1 MASEQELNRAKEQL
15 KVQEEINKAKA
26 KQKELDADAISLS
39 AALVD
44 SIKEIQGIS
53 TKRATFD
60 QNLLKVNKEISKEIL
75 GQKSGLS
82 DISTVQKQI
91 SKNNDLIQKSAK
103 LQNALQSSLGPKE
116 AERVK
121 NAEAFAN
128 EILKQKNI
136 QDELLDKASKGVSI
150 NKQAYQDAVDAQ
162 ELAEVSLEIETET
175 LGAIGKQAIFTKQ
188 QTNEIK
194 RQNVEREKEKETL
207 EAINSSLGLSGGL
220 AKAFGKI
227 PGLGAKSEKAFGKVQ
242 DKIKGMVEKDG
253 MGAIPSRLTTASM
266 FAKEFGTIL
275 MDAATDPLVVITAIG
290 AAMLK
295 NNKKITEFSRSMAM
309 STEDAKSFA
318 GEFSSIALTSNDINT
333 TTANLVHN
341 FQDMSEA
348 LGFMAKFSKDTLE
361 TSTKLQYTLGIS
373 AESVAN
379 LAGAAEVT
387 GGNFDDQYKNAL
399 AISHE
404 AQRELGVRVD
414 LRKVLEQSGKITGQ
428 IRANLGGSIEEIAE
442 AVTKA
447 TLFGSTLEDVA
458 NMGSKLLDFESSIT
472 SELEAEMLIGKN
484 LNLERARAAALAGDQ
499 VTLMEELNSQMG
511 SLEDFQNMNVI
522 QQQALA
528 SAMGMTG
535 DQLSDILMK
544 QEIQGRTAEE
554 LKAMGKDELAAIVE
568 KQDAQQSFNAA
579 VAQLKGLLADSVKF
593 LNPIMEGF
601 SFIVQ
606 KAVEFKNV
614 FLALTGLQLAYIG
627 YQKISKALKVA
638 DLALTKKN
646 FFQSLGSLIVEAAKS
661 VAKIPFI
668 GPALAIAAGAAI
680 YGAFKGYGSKG
691 DDVMSPGG
699 NASGYGNRT
708 LFGPE
713 GAISLNNK
721 DTVIAGTNLF
731 DKGDDVISKGA
742 GEVKIP
748 TQDNR
753 VGNETNRLLQTL
765 IGQNAKKP
773 ELSPVGLYEVQ

>member
-1 MASEQELNRAKEQL
+1 MASEQELNRAEDLL
-15 KVQEEINKAKA
+15 KKQEAINKAKE
-26 KQKELDADAISLS
+26 KQRELDADILGLS
-39 AALVD
+39 SSLVD

-53 TKRATFD
+53 TKRSTFD
-60 QNLLKVNKEISKEIL
+60 QNLLKVNKSINKEIS

-91 SKNNDLIQKSAK
+91 AKNSDLIKQSKRTT
-103 LQNALQSSLGPKE
+103 NAITANLNTKEKE
-116 AERVK
+116 AVLEAQKQMDIAAKMTRYQDQQLDQAAKTGKYNKSGVDLAEKMK
-121 NAEAFAN
+121 NEALEAVGAN
-128 EILKQKNI
+128 
-136 QDELLDKASKGVSI
+136 SKGLS
-150 NKQAYQDAVDAQ
+150 QAAQ
-162 ELAEVSLEIETET
+162 
-175 LGAIGKQAIFTKQ
+175 QAIFTSQHTK
-188 QTNEIK
+188 ELE
-194 RQNVEREKEKETL
+194 RQNSLRKTEEETL
-207 EAINSSLGLSGGL
+207 EAINKSLGLSGGL

-227 PGLGAKSEKAFGKVQ
+227 PGLGDKSEKAFGKVQ

-253 MGAIPSRLTTASM
+253 IGAIPNRLTTASM
-266 FAKEFGTIL
+266 FAEEFGNIL
-275 MDAATDPLVVITAIG
+275 MDAATDPLVIITAIG

-309 STEDAKSFA
+309 STEDAKTFA
-318 GEFSSIALTSNDINT
+318 GEFSSIAYSSDDINT

-361 TSTKLQYTLGIS
+361 TSTKLQYSLGIS

-414 LRKVLEQSGKITGQ
+414 LRKVLEQSGKVTGQ

-472 SELEAEMLIGKN
+472 AELEAEMLIGKN

-606 KAVEFKNV
+606 KAVEFKDV

-661 VAKIPFI
+661 VAKIPFV

-691 DDVMSPGG
+691 DDIMSPGG

>member
-1 MASEQELNRAKEQL
+1 MSSEQELNRAEELL
-15 KVQEEINKAKA
+15 KRQEAINKAKE
-26 KQKELDADAISLS
+26 KQREIDADILGLS
-39 AALVD
+39 SGLVD

-53 TKRATFD
+53 TRRSTFD
-60 QNLLKVNKEISKEIL
+60 QNILKVNKDINKEIL

-82 DISTVQKQI
+82 DVSTIQKQI
-91 SKNNDLIQKSAK
+91 SKNADLIKKSEK
-103 LQNALQSSLGPKE
+103 TSESIISSLGSIEKK
-116 AERVK
+116 RV
-121 NAEAFAN
+121 ALAN
-128 EILKQKNI
+128 ERIAQIRSQRSIQEGILKQTEQGGVFAKEAYDASVAEQAQKEASLENI
-136 QDELLDKASKGVSI
+136 VKQLGPLAQQAVFTQQNTDEL
-150 NKQAYQDAVDAQ
+150 
-162 ELAEVSLEIETET
+162 E
-175 LGAIGKQAIFTKQ
+175 
-188 QTNEIK
+188 
-194 RQNVEREKEKETL
+194 RQNELREKEKETL

-227 PGLGAKSEKAFGKVQ
+227 PGLGDKSEKAFGKVQ

-253 MGAIPSRLTTASM
+253 IGAIPNRLTTASM

-275 MDAATDPLVVITAIG
+275 MDAATDPLVIITAIG

-295 NNKKITEFSRSMAM
+295 NNIKITEFSRSMAM
-309 STEDAKSFA
+309 STEDAKTFA
-318 GEFSSIALTSNDINT
+318 GEFSSIAYSSDDINT

-361 TSTKLQYTLGIS
+361 TSTKLQYSLGIS

-414 LRKVLEQSGKITGQ
+414 LRKVLEQSGKVTGQ
-428 IRANLGGSIEEIAE
+428 IRANLGGSIEEIAK

-472 SELEAEMLIGKN
+472 AELEAEMLIGKN

-606 KAVEFKNV
+606 KAVEFKGV

>member
-1 MASEQELNRAKEQL
+1 MASEQELNRAEELL
-15 KVQEEINKAKA
+15 KKQEAINAA
-26 KQKELDADAISLS
+26 KQKQRELDADILGLS
-39 AALVD
+39 SGLVD

-53 TKRATFD
+53 TKRSTFD
-60 QNLLKVNKEISKEIL
+60 SNILKVNKDINKEIL

-82 DISTVQKQI
+82 DISTIQKQLQ
-91 SKNNDLIQKSAK
+91 KNQELILKSDKSQQAI
-103 LQNALQSSLGPKE
+103 LNSLSPTEKK
-116 AERVK
+116 RV
-121 NAEAFAN
+121 ELAN
-128 EILKQKNI
+128 ERISQIRSQISIQENILKQAEQGGVLAKEAYDASVAEQAQKEAALGNI
-136 QDELLDKASKGVSI
+136 IRQLGPLGQ
-150 NKQAYQDAVDAQ
+150 QAV
-162 ELAEVSLEIETET
+162 
-175 LGAIGKQAIFTKQ
+175 FTKQ
-188 QTNEIK
+188 NSEELE
-194 RQNVEREKEKETL
+194 RQNELRETELETL
-207 EAINSSLGLSGGL
+207 EKINNSLGLSGGL

-227 PGLGAKSEKAFGKVQ
+227 PGLGSKSEKAFSKVQ

-253 MGAIPSRLTTASM
+253 IGAIPNRLTTASM

-275 MDAATDPLVVITAIG
+275 MDAATDPLTIITAIG

-309 STEDAKSFA
+309 STSEAKDFA
-318 GEFSSIALTSNDINT
+318 GEFSSIAFSSDDINT

-379 LAGAAEVT
+379 LAGAAEVA

-404 AQRELGVRVD
+404 AQKEVGVRVD
-414 LRKVLEQSGKITGQ
+414 LRKVLEQTGKITGQ

-554 LKAMGKDELAAIVE
+554 LRDMGKDELAAIVE

-579 VAQLKGLLADSVKF
+579 VAQLKGLLADTVKF

-601 SFIVQ
+601 TFVVQ

-646 FFQSLGSLIVEAAKS
+646 FFQSLGSLVVEAAKS
-661 VAKIPFI
+661 VAKVPFI
-668 GPALAIAAGAAI
+668 GPALAVAAGAAI
-680 YGAFKGYGSKG
+680 YGAFKSYSSKG
-691 DDVMSPGG
+691 DDIMSPGG
-699 NASGYGNRT
+699 NSSGYGNRT

-713 GAISLNNK
+713 GAIALNNK

-731 DKGDDVISKGA
+731 DKGDDIISKGA
-742 GEVKIP
+742 GDVKIP

-753 VGNETNRLLQTL
+753 VGEQTNRLLATL

-773 ELSPVGLYEVQ
+773 ELSPVGLYEIA

>member
-1 MASEQELNRAKEQL
+1 
-15 KVQEEINKAKA
+15 
-26 KQKELDADAISLS
+26 
-39 AALVD
+39 
-44 SIKEIQGIS
+44 
-53 TKRATFD
+53 
-60 QNLLKVNKEISKEIL
+60 
-75 GQKSGLS
+75 
-82 DISTVQKQI
+82 
-91 SKNNDLIQKSAK
+91 
-103 LQNALQSSLGPKE
+103 
-116 AERVK
+116 
-121 NAEAFAN
+121 
-128 EILKQKNI
+128 
-136 QDELLDKASKGVSI
+136 
-150 NKQAYQDAVDAQ
+150 
-162 ELAEVSLEIETET
+162 
-175 LGAIGKQAIFTKQ
+175 
-188 QTNEIK
+188 
-194 RQNVEREKEKETL
+194 
-207 EAINSSLGLSGGL
+207 
-220 AKAFGKI
+220 
-227 PGLGAKSEKAFGKVQ
+227 
-242 DKIKGMVEKDG
+242 
-253 MGAIPSRLTTASM
+253 
-266 FAKEFGTIL
+266 
-275 MDAATDPLVVITAIG
+275 
-290 AAMLK
+290 
-295 NNKKITEFSRSMAM
+295 
-309 STEDAKSFA
+309 
-318 GEFSSIALTSNDINT
+318 
-333 TTANLVHN
+333 
-341 FQDMSEA
+341 MSEA

-379 LAGAAEVT
+379 LAGAAEVA

-414 LRKVLEQSGKITGQ
+414 LRKVLDQSGKITGQ

-544 QEIQGRTAEE
+544 QEIQGKTAEE

-646 FFQSLGSLIVEAAKS
+646 FFSSLGNLIVEAAKS
-661 VAKIPFI
+661 VAKIPFV

-680 YGAFKGYGSKG
+680 YGAFKGYGNKG

-713 GAISLNNK
+713 GAIQLNNK

-742 GEVKIP
+742 GDIKMP
-748 TQDNR
+748 DNS
-753 VGNETNRLLQTL
+753 ETNNLLRQL
-765 IGQNAKKP
+765 ISTNSQGYQKLDKKP
-773 ELSPVGLYEVQ
+773 ELSPVGLYEIA

>member
-1 MASEQELNRAKEQL
+1 MAASEQELNRAEELL
-15 KVQEEINKAKA
+15 KKQEAINKAKE
-26 KQKELDADAISLS
+26 KQKELDSDILGLS
-39 AALVD
+39 SSLVD

-53 TKRATFD
+53 TKRSTFD
-60 QNLLKVNKEISKEIL
+60 QNVLKINKGINKEIL

-82 DISTVQKQI
+82 DISTIQKQI
-91 SKNNDLIQKSAK
+91 SKNNDLIEKSEK
-103 LQNALQSSLGPKE
+103 TFNGLVSDREKD
-116 AERVK
+116 RVK
-121 NAEAFAN
+121 FATDRANDVSKEQGIQN
-128 EILKQKNI
+128 EIL
-136 QDELLDKASKGVSI
+136 DKLSRGEKVRKG
-150 NKQAYQDAVDAQ
+150 
-162 ELAEVSLEIETET
+162 SLEASQNRQANAERLLRFHTDL
-175 LGAIGKQAIFTKQ
+175 LGPMGKQAVFTKQ
-188 QTNEIK
+188 QSLELK
-194 RQNVEREKEKETL
+194 RQNELREKEKETL

-227 PGLGAKSEKAFGKVQ
+227 PGLGDKSEKAFGKVQ

-253 MGAIPSRLTTASM
+253 IGAIPNRLTTASM
-266 FAKEFGTIL
+266 FAKEFGNIL
-275 MDAATDPLVVITAIG
+275 MDAATDPLVIITAIG

-309 STEDAKSFA
+309 STKDAKSFA
-318 GEFSSIALTSNDINT
+318 GEFSSIAFSSDDINT

-348 LGFMAKFSKDTLE
+348 LGFMAKFSKDTLA
-361 TSTKLQYTLGIS
+361 TSTKLQYSLGIS

-627 YQKISKALKVA
+627 YQKVSKALKVSE
-638 DLALTKKN
+638 LALTKRN
-646 FFQSLGSLIVEAAKS
+646 FFSSLGNLIVEAAKS
-661 VAKIPFI
+661 VAKIPFV

>member
-414 LRKVLEQSGKITGQ
+414 LRKVLEQSGKVTGQ

-472 SELEAEMLIGKN
+472 AELEAEMLIGKN

-568 KQDAQQSFNAA
+568 KQDAQQTFNAA
-579 VAQLKGLLADSVKF
+579 VAQLKGLFADTMKF

-601 SFIVQ
+601 TYILEQAIKFKDIILGVGTAFGVIYSMNKLANVELRKSIVLQ
-606 KAVEFKNV
+606 IKNLAKAIATAAAFAVANPF
-614 FLALTGLQLAYIG
+614 
-627 YQKISKALKVA
+627 KALA
-638 DLALTKKN
+638 
-646 FFQSLGSLIVEAAKS
+646 G
-661 VAKIPFI
+661 
-668 GPALAIAAGAAI
+668 IAAGAAV
-680 YGAFKGYGSKG
+680 YAFLKRG

-742 GEVKIP
+742 GDIKMP
-748 TQDNR
+748 DNS
-753 VGNETNRLLQTL
+753 ETNSLLKQL
-765 IGQNAKKP
+765 IATNSQGYQKLDKKP
-773 ELSPVGLYEVQ
+773 ELSPVGLYEIA

>member
-1 MASEQELNRAKEQL
+1 
-15 KVQEEINKAKA
+15 
-26 KQKELDADAISLS
+26 
-39 AALVD
+39 
-44 SIKEIQGIS
+44 
-53 TKRATFD
+53 
-60 QNLLKVNKEISKEIL
+60 
-75 GQKSGLS
+75 
-82 DISTVQKQI
+82 
-91 SKNNDLIQKSAK
+91 
-103 LQNALQSSLGPKE
+103 
-116 AERVK
+116 
-121 NAEAFAN
+121 
-128 EILKQKNI
+128 
-136 QDELLDKASKGVSI
+136 
-150 NKQAYQDAVDAQ
+150 
-162 ELAEVSLEIETET
+162 
-175 LGAIGKQAIFTKQ
+175 
-188 QTNEIK
+188 
-194 RQNVEREKEKETL
+194 
-207 EAINSSLGLSGGL
+207 
-220 AKAFGKI
+220 
-227 PGLGAKSEKAFGKVQ
+227 
-242 DKIKGMVEKDG
+242 
-253 MGAIPSRLTTASM
+253 
-266 FAKEFGTIL
+266 
-275 MDAATDPLVVITAIG
+275 
-290 AAMLK
+290 
-295 NNKKITEFSRSMAM
+295 MAM

-318 GEFSSIALTSNDINT
+318 GEFSSIAFSSDDINT

-348 LGFMAKFSKDTLE
+348 LGFMAKFSKDTLA
-361 TSTKLQYTLGIS
+361 TSTKLQYSLGIS

-627 YQKISKALKVA
+627 YQKVSKALKVSE
-638 DLALTKKN
+638 LALTKRN
-646 FFQSLGSLIVEAAKS
+646 FFSSLGNLIVEAAKS
-661 VAKIPFI
+661 VAKIPFV

-713 GAISLNNK
+713 GAIQLNNK

>member
-1 MASEQELNRAKEQL
+1 MAASEQELNRAEELL
-15 KVQEEINKAKA
+15 KKQEAINKAKE
-26 KQKELDADAISLS
+26 KQKELDSDILGLS
-39 AALVD
+39 SSLVD

-53 TKRATFD
+53 TKRSTFD
-60 QNLLKVNKEISKEIL
+60 QNVLKINKGINKEIL

-82 DISTVQKQI
+82 DISTIQKQI
-91 SKNNDLIQKSAK
+91 SKNNDLIEKSEK
-103 LQNALQSSLGPKE
+103 TFNGLVSDREKD
-116 AERVK
+116 RVK
-121 NAEAFAN
+121 FATDRANDVSKEQGIQN
-128 EILKQKNI
+128 EIL
-136 QDELLDKASKGVSI
+136 DKLSRGEKVRKG
-150 NKQAYQDAVDAQ
+150 
-162 ELAEVSLEIETET
+162 SLEASQNRQANAERLLRFHTDL
-175 LGAIGKQAIFTKQ
+175 LGPMGKQAVFTKQ
-188 QTNEIK
+188 QSLELK
-194 RQNVEREKEKETL
+194 RQNKLREDEKKKL
-207 EAINSSLGLSGGL
+207 KAINSSLGLSGGL

-227 PGLGAKSEKAFGKVQ
+227 PGLGDKSEKAFGKV
-242 DKIKGMVEKDG
+242 KEEIKGMVEEGGLD
-253 MGAIPSRLTTASM
+253 AIPNRLTTASM
-266 FAKEFGTIL
+266 FAKEFGNIL

-318 GEFSSIALTSNDINT
+318 GEFSSIAFSSDDINT

-348 LGFMAKFSKDTLE
+348 LGFMAKFSKDTLA
-361 TSTKLQYTLGIS
+361 TSTKLQYSLGIS

-627 YQKISKALKVA
+627 YQKVSKALKVSE
-638 DLALTKKN
+638 LALTKRN
-646 FFQSLGSLIVEAAKS
+646 FFSSLGNLIVEAAKS

-713 GAISLNNK
+713 GAIQLNNK

>member
-1 MASEQELNRAKEQL
+1 MAASEQELNRAEELL
-15 KVQEEINKAKA
+15 KKQEAINKAKE
-26 KQKELDADAISLS
+26 KQKELDSDILGLS
-39 AALVD
+39 SSLVD

-53 TKRATFD
+53 TKRSTFD
-60 QNLLKVNKEISKEIL
+60 QNVLKINKGINKEIL

-82 DISTVQKQI
+82 DISTIQKQI
-91 SKNNDLIQKSAK
+91 SKNNDLIEKSEK
-103 LQNALQSSLGPKE
+103 TFNGLVSDREKD
-116 AERVK
+116 RVK
-121 NAEAFAN
+121 FATDRANDVSKEQGIQN
-128 EILKQKNI
+128 EIL
-136 QDELLDKASKGVSI
+136 DKLSRGEKVRKG
-150 NKQAYQDAVDAQ
+150 
-162 ELAEVSLEIETET
+162 SLEASQNRQANAERLLRFHTDL
-175 LGAIGKQAIFTKQ
+175 LGPMGKQAVFTKQ
-188 QTNEIK
+188 QSLELK
-194 RQNVEREKEKETL
+194 RQNELREKEKETL

-227 PGLGAKSEKAFGKVQ
+227 PGLGDKSEKAFGKVQ

-253 MGAIPSRLTTASM
+253 IGAIPNRLTTASM
-266 FAKEFGTIL
+266 FAKEFGNIL
-275 MDAATDPLVVITAIG
+275 MDAATDPLVIITAIG

-309 STEDAKSFA
+309 STKDAKSFA
-318 GEFSSIALTSNDINT
+318 GEFSSIAFSSDDINT

-348 LGFMAKFSKDTLE
+348 LGFMAKFSKDTLA
-361 TSTKLQYTLGIS
+361 TSTKLQYSLGIS

>member
-1 MASEQELNRAKEQL
+1 
-15 KVQEEINKAKA
+15 
-26 KQKELDADAISLS
+26 
-39 AALVD
+39 
-44 SIKEIQGIS
+44 
-53 TKRATFD
+53 
-60 QNLLKVNKEISKEIL
+60 
-75 GQKSGLS
+75 
-82 DISTVQKQI
+82 
-91 SKNNDLIQKSAK
+91 
-103 LQNALQSSLGPKE
+103 
-116 AERVK
+116 
-121 NAEAFAN
+121 
-128 EILKQKNI
+128 
-136 QDELLDKASKGVSI
+136 
-150 NKQAYQDAVDAQ
+150 
-162 ELAEVSLEIETET
+162 
-175 LGAIGKQAIFTKQ
+175 
-188 QTNEIK
+188 
-194 RQNVEREKEKETL
+194 
-207 EAINSSLGLSGGL
+207 
-220 AKAFGKI
+220 
-227 PGLGAKSEKAFGKVQ
+227 
-242 DKIKGMVEKDG
+242 
-253 MGAIPSRLTTASM
+253 
-266 FAKEFGTIL
+266 
-275 MDAATDPLVVITAIG
+275 
-290 AAMLK
+290 
-295 NNKKITEFSRSMAM
+295 
-309 STEDAKSFA
+309 
-318 GEFSSIALTSNDINT
+318 
-333 TTANLVHN
+333 
-341 FQDMSEA
+341 
-348 LGFMAKFSKDTLE
+348 
-361 TSTKLQYTLGIS
+361 
-373 AESVAN
+373 
-379 LAGAAEVT
+379 
-387 GGNFDDQYKNAL
+387 
-399 AISHE
+399 
-404 AQRELGVRVD
+404 
-414 LRKVLEQSGKITGQ
+414 
-428 IRANLGGSIEEIAE
+428 
-442 AVTKA
+442 
-447 TLFGSTLEDVA
+447 
-458 NMGSKLLDFESSIT
+458 
-472 SELEAEMLIGKN
+472 
-484 LNLERARAAALAGDQ
+484 
-499 VTLMEELNSQMG
+499 LNSQMG

-627 YQKISKALKVA
+627 YQKVSKALKVSE
-638 DLALTKKN
+638 LALTKRN
-646 FFQSLGSLIVEAAKS
+646 FFSSLGNLIVEAAKS
-661 VAKIPFI
+661 VAKIPFV

-713 GAISLNNK
+713 GAIQLNNK

>member
-1 MASEQELNRAKEQL
+1 MAASEQELNRAEELL
-15 KVQEEINKAKA
+15 KKQEAINKAKE
-26 KQKELDADAISLS
+26 KQRELDSDILGLS
-39 AALVD
+39 SGLVD
-44 SIKEIQGIS
+44 SIKELQGIS
-53 TKRATFD
+53 TKRSTFD
-60 QNLLKVNKEISKEIL
+60 QNILKVNKDINKEIL

-82 DISTVQKQI
+82 DISTIQKQI
-91 SKNNDLIQKSAK
+91 SKNTDLIKKSEK
-103 LQNALQSSLGPKE
+103 TSESIISSLGSIEKK
-116 AERVK
+116 RV
-121 NAEAFAN
+121 ALAN
-128 EILKQKNI
+128 ERIAQIRSQRSIQEGILKQTEQGGVFAKEAYDASVAEQAQKEASLENI
-136 QDELLDKASKGVSI
+136 VKQLGPLAQQAVFTQQNTDEL
-150 NKQAYQDAVDAQ
+150 
-162 ELAEVSLEIETET
+162 E
-175 LGAIGKQAIFTKQ
+175 
-188 QTNEIK
+188 
-194 RQNVEREKEKETL
+194 RQNELRREEAETL
-207 EAINSSLGLSGGL
+207 EKINKSLGLSGGL

-253 MGAIPSRLTTASM
+253 VGAIPSRLTTASM

-275 MDAATDPLVVITAIG
+275 MDAATDPLVIITAIG

-309 STEDAKSFA
+309 STKDAKAFA
-318 GEFSSIALTSNDINT
+318 GEFSSISATSDDINT

-379 LAGAAEVT
+379 LAGAAEVA

-414 LRKVLEQSGKITGQ
+414 LRKVLDQSGKITGQ

-544 QEIQGRTAEE
+544 QEIQGKTAEE

-579 VAQLKGLLADSVKF
+579 VAQLKGLFSDTMKF

-601 SFIVQ
+601 TFILQQAIKFKEIILGVGTAFGVIYSMNKLANVELRKSIVLQ
-606 KAVEFKNV
+606 IKSLGKAIATAAAFAVANPF
-614 FLALTGLQLAYIG
+614 
-627 YQKISKALKVA
+627 KALA
-638 DLALTKKN
+638 
-646 FFQSLGSLIVEAAKS
+646 G
-661 VAKIPFI
+661 
-668 GPALAIAAGAAI
+668 IAAGAAV
-680 YGAFKGYGSKG
+680 YAFLKRG

-713 GAISLNNK
+713 GAIQLNNK

-742 GEVKIP
+742 GDIKMP
-748 TQDNR
+748 DNS
-753 VGNETNRLLQTL
+753 ETNNLLRQL
-765 IGQNAKKP
+765 ISTNSQGYQKLDKKP
-773 ELSPVGLYEVQ
+773 ELSPVGLYEIA